1 MYHVLV
7 VDDEPLMRTYLSRC
21 IPKFCS
27 DFDVPAVSGDG
38 IDAVRKLG
46 ELNFDVLITDIKM
59 PGMDGLEL
67 TQYCRKHYP
76 NMAVVIISGYTDF
89 EYARKAIQYQVMDY
103 LVKPLI
109 DSQLIAV
116 LGEISSRL
124 SDSCGNSNFTRV
136 FCPDNPAKGSM
147 IQTILDKNTER
158 IKAMIDDRQI
168 QSDLVKRYYCLIN
181 STRVQTIEKSS
192 EFYQYQ
198 LFSKI
203 CELAKNDRMIP
214 LFTKDQNSLVYLEG
228 SSAKNIQDQAMDI
241 SAKLVSAF
249 GENALSVVVSE
260 PIDDVLLLPASYE
273 EILKDNSL
281 TVISDKGVYFEWQE
295 MLLRAKYQHLQTCS
309 NHIIEAYRD
318 GAPDQVKVHLDILF
332 DSIPIS
338 MNRFV
343 FIQLMKFLCN
353 GANVSTPYQ
362 YFAIHKDEINNN
374 TFRALFSEAFIQ
386 TRERKKIGSSA
397 PLIQQ
402 AVEFIKLH
410 YQENISLSD
419 VARECNVTSSYLSD
433 LFHKEMNLPYSKF
446 LTSLRMEQAKLLLET
461 YDSIRIYDVA
471 QKVGF
476 SSSKH
481 FIKVFK
487 QYFGISPALY
497 QKYHE
502 SRK

>member
-203 CELAKNDRMIP
+203 
-214 LFTKDQNSLVYLEG
+214 
-228 SSAKNIQDQAMDI
+228 
-241 SAKLVSAF
+241 
-249 GENALSVVVSE
+249 
-260 PIDDVLLLPASYE
+260 
-273 EILKDNSL
+273 
-281 TVISDKGVYFEWQE
+281 
-295 MLLRAKYQHLQTCS
+295 
-309 NHIIEAYRD
+309 
-318 GAPDQVKVHLDILF
+318 
-332 DSIPIS
+332 
-338 MNRFV
+338 
-343 FIQLMKFLCN
+343 
-353 GANVSTPYQ
+353 
-362 YFAIHKDEINNN
+362 
-374 TFRALFSEAFIQ
+374 
-386 TRERKKIGSSA
+386 
-397 PLIQQ
+397 
-402 AVEFIKLH
+402 
-410 YQENISLSD
+410 
-419 VARECNVTSSYLSD
+419 
-433 LFHKEMNLPYSKF
+433 
-446 LTSLRMEQAKLLLET
+446 
-461 YDSIRIYDVA
+461 
-471 QKVGF
+471 
-476 SSSKH
+476 
-481 FIKVFK
+481 
-487 QYFGISPALY
+487 
-497 QKYHE
+497 
-502 SRK
+502 